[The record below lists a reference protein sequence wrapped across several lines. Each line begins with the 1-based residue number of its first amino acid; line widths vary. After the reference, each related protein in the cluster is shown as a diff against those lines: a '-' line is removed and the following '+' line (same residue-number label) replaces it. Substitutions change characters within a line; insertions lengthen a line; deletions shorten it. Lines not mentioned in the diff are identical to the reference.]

1 MNFKMV
7 MQMYDF
13 FENIATMIKYSPILL
28 LMLLVASCGNKG
40 DSTSTTSKAVDVPKF
55 NSDSAYAFVQKQ
67 VDFGPRV
74 PNTEAHRNAGL
85 YLENKL
91 RSYGAKVIVQAF
103 KAPTVDGTVV
113 DLKNIIASFN
123 PEKQKRILLAA
134 HWDTR
139 PYADKDLAKPDA
151 PFDGANDG
159 GSGVGV
165 LLEVARQLQ
174 SKHPRAGVDIVL
186 FDGEDW
192 GPKDNGSTR
201 PAFAPGWEEWWCLGS
216 QYWSRNLHK
225 PGYRAYFGIL
235 LDMVG
240 APNARFFREGTSE
253 EYAPRILDKVWSA
266 GAIAG
271 YGDFFI
277 SQQAGALTDD
287 NYFVSKNANIPMV
300 DIVQYNSNTG
310 FGSFH
315 HTTGDNMSAIDK
327 KTLQAVG
334 TTVLYVVFQEE

>member
-1 MNFKMV
+1 
-7 MQMYDF
+7 MYDF
-13 FENIATMIKYSPILL
+13 FENIATMIKHSPILIL
-28 LMLLVASCGNKG
+28 LLLAACGKKG
-40 DSTSTTSKAVDVPKF
+40 DTGSTANKVVDFPKL
-55 NSDSAYAFVQKQ
+55 NADSAYTFVQKQ

-74 PNTEAHRNAGL
+74 PNTEPHAKCAS

-91 RSYGAKVIVQAF
+91 RSYGASVVVQSF
-103 KAPTVDGTVV
+103 KAPTVDGTEV

-139 PYADKDLAKPDA
+139 PYADKDSLKRDA

-159 GSGVGV
+159 GSGVGI

-174 SKHPRAGVDIVL
+174 SQHPRAGVDIIL

-192 GPKDNGSTR
+192 GQKDYTGTK
-201 PAFAPGWEEWWCLGS
+201 PPFAPGWEEWWCLGS
-216 QYWSRNLHK
+216 QYWSKNLHK
-225 PGYRAYFGIL
+225 PGYRAYYGIL

-240 APNARFFREGTSE
+240 AANARFFHEGTSV
-253 EYAPRILDKVWSA
+253 EYAPRIIDKVWSA
-266 GAIAG
+266 ASVLG
-271 YGDFFI
+271 YSNYFI
-277 SQQAGALTDD
+277 SQQTHALTDD

-300 DIVQYNSNTG
+300 DIVHYNSNTG
-310 FGSFH
+310 FPDHH
-315 HTTGDNMSAIDK
+315 HTTNDNMSVIDK

-334 TTVLYVVFQEE
+334 NTILYVVFQEE